1 MVEIVQKDAPVL
13 RAVAESVN
21 PKDFGSPRLKEI
33 IINMIT
39 ALDREEDGVA
49 IAAPQIG
56 VPLRI
61 FIVSHRAFDIE
72 DKHDKGTHEKE
83 HVLDKQGEKKHP
95 NLVFINP
102 EIIKLSRKKVWL
114 PEGCLS
120 VRWLYGEVSRADK
133 ATVRAYDE
141 NGKLFTRGGSGLL
154 AQIFQHET
162 DHLNG
167 TLFIDTARNLETITK
182 EEQERQKREHAAE
195 HPHEHEQ

>member
-13 RAVAESVN
+13 RAVAEPVN
-21 PKDFGSPRLKEI
+21 PKDFGSPRLKQI
-33 IINMIT
+33 IADMIT

-61 FIVSHRAFDIE
+61 FVVSHRAFDIE
-72 DKHDKGTHEKE
+72 DERDKNTHEKE

-95 NLVFINP
+95 DLVFINP

-167 TLFIDTARNLETITK
+167 ALFIDTARNLEQITK
-182 EEQERQKREHAAE
+182 EEQERQKREHELE
-195 HPHEHEQ
+195 HRHEYE

>member
-1 MVEIVQKDAPVL
+1 MVEIVQKEAPVL
-13 RAVAESVN
+13 RALAEPVN
-21 PKDFGSPRLKEI
+21 QKDFDSPRLRKI
-33 IINMIT
+33 IDDMKV
-39 ALDREEDGVA
+39 ALEKEEDGVA

-61 FIVSHRAFDIE
+61 FVVSHRTFE
-72 DKHDKGTHEKE
+72 TNHTLNSSEKTE
-83 HVLDKQGEKKHP
+83 PSITKKDDM
-95 NLVFINP
+95 VFINP
-102 EIIKLSRKKVWL
+102 EITKLSRKKVWL

-141 NGKLFTRGGSGLL
+141 HGKLFTRGAGGLL

-167 TLFIDTARNLETITK
+167 VLFIDTARHVEVITK
-182 EEQERQKREHAAE
+182 EEQDRMRREDAE
-195 HPHEHEQ
+195 HHHGTH